1 MIRTCGIL
9 NFRSFVEMLLLIFK
23 NNNFFKKIPIDQVK
37 TEIALT
43 ALHFVRHFELSSEP
57 AIGIEP

>member
-1 MIRTCGIL
+1 M
-9 NFRSFVEMLLLIFK
+9 NFRSFVETLLLIFK
-23 NNNFFKKIPIDQVK
+23 NNNLKNPIDQLR

-57 AIGIEP
+57 AIGMEP

>member
-1 MIRTCGIL
+1 M
-9 NFRSFVEMLLLIFK
+9 NFRSFVETLLLIFK
-23 NNNFFKKIPIDQVK
+23 NNNLKNPIDQLR

-57 AIGIEP
+57 AVGMEP